1 MTPTQMGPPRKQD
14 EDEGMPQG
22 RAPKMLEGIRIIDL
36 TTVIFGPYAT
46 QMLADL
52 GADVI
57 KIESA
62 QGDTPRY
69 MGQFKATPFMGG
81 THLTVNRGKK
91 SVVLN
96 LKTPEDAAVLRD
108 LLATADIFV
117 HNVRAKAITKLGFG
131 YDAVKAIK
139 PDIIYAHITGFS
151 QDGPWKD
158 LPAYDDVIQAATGT
172 TSLLSKVDGNPKPRY
187 LPSLIADK
195 VSGTY
200 GAQAM
205 LAALV
210 HKLRTGE
217 GQHVEVP
224 MLDCFAS
231 FMLTEHLQ
239 DSVFEPPLG
248 PPGYPRQ
255 LDPERQPFPTADG
268 HIVIVPYT
276 DAKIVELFNL
286 LGNPEFLEQP
296 PFDTAKGR
304 FQNMS
309 PIYARIGELTPS
321 KSSADWLNLLA
332 QHDFPAMPI
341 ADLDEVFENPHLKA
355 TGFFHLAE
363 HPTEG
368 MIRQMR
374 PPVRY
379 SVDPD
384 RPIGF
389 APTLGQHNDEIK
401 NKGDGAC

>member
-1 MTPTQMGPPRKQD
+1 
-14 EDEGMPQG
+14 MPQG
-22 RAPKMLEGIRIIDL
+22 SAPKMLEGIRIIDL

-69 MGQFKATPFMGG
+69 MGQFKTTPFMGG

-96 LKTPEDAAVLRD
+96 LKTPEDAAVLRE

-139 PDIIYAHITGFS
+139 PDIIYAHFTGFS

-200 GAQAM
+200 GAQAI

-276 DAKIVELFNL
+276 DAKIVELFTL
-286 LGNPEFLEQP
+286 LGNPEFLTQP

-309 PIYARIGELTPS
+309 PIYARIGELTPR
-321 KSSADWLNLLA
+321 KSSADWLDLLA

-341 ADLDEVFENPHLKA
+341 ADLDDVFENPHLKA

-401 NKGDGAC
+401 NKGDGEC

>member
-1 MTPTQMGPPRKQD
+1 MGSPHKQD

-69 MGQFKATPFMGG
+69 MGQFKTTPFMGG

-96 LKTPEDAAVLRD
+96 LKTPEDAAVLRE

-139 PDIIYAHITGFS
+139 PDIIYAHFTGFS

-239 DSVFEPPLG
+239 DSVFEPPIG

-276 DAKIVELFNL
+276 DAKVVQLFTL
-286 LGNPEFLEQP
+286 LGNPEFLTQP
-296 PFDTAKGR
+296 PFDTPMGR
-304 FQNMS
+304 FQNMT
-309 PIYARIGELTPS
+309 PIYAQIAQLTRA
-321 KSSADWLNLLA
+321 KSSADWIALLTE
-332 QHDFPAMPI
+332 HDLPAMPI
-341 ADLDEVFENPHLKA
+341 ADLNDVFENPHLKA
-355 TGFFHLAE
+355 TDFFHLAE

-389 APTLGQHNDEIK
+389 APTLGEHNDEIK
-401 NKGDGAC
+401 NKGDGGC

>member
-1 MTPTQMGPPRKQD
+1 
-14 EDEGMPQG
+14 MPKG
-22 RAPKMLEGIRIIDL
+22 IPPKMLDGIRIIDL

-69 MGQFKATPFMGG
+69 MGQFKTTPFMGG

-96 LKTPEDAAVLRD
+96 LKTPEDAAVLRE
-108 LLATADIFV
+108 LLTTADIFV

-131 YDAVKAIK
+131 YDAVKAMN
-139 PDIIYAHITGFS
+139 PDIIYAHFTGFS

-276 DAKIVELFNL
+276 DAKIVELFDL
-286 LGNPEFLEQP
+286 LENPEFLEQP

-309 PIYARIGELTPS
+309 QIYARIGELTPS
-321 KSSADWLNLLA
+321 KSSADWLDLLA

-341 ADLDEVFENPHLKA
+341 ANLDDVFENPHLKA
-355 TGFFHLAE
+355 TGFFHLTE

-379 SVDPD
+379 SADKD

-389 APTLGQHNDEIK
+389 APTLGQHTDEIK
-401 NKGDGAC
+401 REVQG

>member
-1 MTPTQMGPPRKQD
+1 
-14 EDEGMPQG
+14 MPKG
-22 RAPKMLEGIRIIDL
+22 IPPKMLDGIRIIDL

-69 MGQFKATPFMGG
+69 MGQFKTTPFMGG

-96 LKTPEDAAVLRD
+96 LKTPEDAAVLRE
-108 LLATADIFV
+108 LLTTADIFV

-131 YDAVKAIK
+131 YDAVKAMN
-139 PDIIYAHITGFS
+139 PDIIYAHFTGFS

-224 MLDCFAS
+224 MLDCFAAS
-231 FMLTEHLQ
+231 
-239 DSVFEPPLG
+239 
-248 PPGYPRQ
+248 
-255 LDPERQPFPTADG
+255 
-268 HIVIVPYT
+268 
-276 DAKIVELFNL
+276 
-286 LGNPEFLEQP
+286 
-296 PFDTAKGR
+296 
-304 FQNMS
+304 
-309 PIYARIGELTPS
+309 
-321 KSSADWLNLLA
+321 
-332 QHDFPAMPI
+332 
-341 ADLDEVFENPHLKA
+341 
-355 TGFFHLAE
+355 
-363 HPTEG
+363 
-368 MIRQMR
+368 
-374 PPVRY
+374 
-379 SVDPD
+379 
-384 RPIGF
+384 
-389 APTLGQHNDEIK
+389 
-401 NKGDGAC
+401 C

>member
-1 MTPTQMGPPRKQD
+1 
-14 EDEGMPQG
+14 MPQG
-22 RAPKMLEGIRIIDL
+22 GAPKMLEGIRIIDL

-69 MGQFKATPFMGG
+69 MGQFKTTPFMGG

-96 LKTPEDAAVLRD
+96 LKTPEDAAVLRE

-117 HNVRAKAITKLGFG
+117 HNVRARAITKLGFG
-131 YDAVKAIK
+131 YDAVKTIK
-139 PDIIYAHITGFS
+139 PDIIYAHFTGFS

-276 DAKIVELFNL
+276 DAKVVQLFTL
-286 LGNPEFLEQP
+286 LGNPEFLTKP
-296 PFDTAKGR
+296 PFDTPMGR
-304 FQNMS
+304 FQNMT
-309 PIYARIGELTPS
+309 PIYAQIAQLTRA
-321 KSSADWLNLLA
+321 KSSADWIALLTE
-332 QHDFPAMPI
+332 HDLPAMPI
-341 ADLDEVFENPHLKA
+341 ADLNDVFENPHLKA
-355 TGFFHLAE
+355 TDFFHLAE

-379 SVDPD
+379 SVDPG

-401 NKGDGAC
+401 NKGDGGC

>member
-1 MTPTQMGPPRKQD
+1 
-14 EDEGMPQG
+14 MPQG
-22 RAPKMLEGIRIIDL
+22 SAPKMLEGIRIIDL

-69 MGQFKATPFMGG
+69 MGQFKTTPFMGG

-96 LKTPEDAAVLRD
+96 LKTPEDAAVLRE

-139 PDIIYAHITGFS
+139 PDIIYAHFTGFS

-239 DSVFEPPLG
+239 DSVFDPPLG

-286 LGNPEFLEQP
+286 LGNPQFLEQP

-309 PIYARIGELTPS
+309 PIYARIGELTPR
-321 KSSADWLNLLA
+321 KSSADWLELLA
-332 QHDFPAMPI
+332 QNDFPAMPI
-341 ADLDEVFENPHLKA
+341 ADLDDVFENPHLKA

-368 MIRQMR
+368 MILQMR

>member
-1 MTPTQMGPPRKQD
+1 
-14 EDEGMPQG
+14 
-22 RAPKMLEGIRIIDL
+22 MLEGIRIIDL

-69 MGQFKATPFMGG
+69 MGQFKTTPFMGG

-96 LKTPEDAAVLRD
+96 LKTPEDAAVLRE

-139 PDIIYAHITGFS
+139 PDIIYAHFTGFS

-276 DAKIVELFNL
+276 DAKVVQLFTL
-286 LGNPEFLEQP
+286 LGNPEFLTQP
-296 PFDTAKGR
+296 PFDTPMGR
-304 FQNMS
+304 FQNMT
-309 PIYARIGELTPS
+309 PIYAQIAQLTPA
-321 KSSADWLNLLA
+321 KSSADWIALLTE
-332 QHDFPAMPI
+332 HDLPAMPI
-341 ADLDEVFENPHLKA
+341 ADLDEVFDNPHLKA
-355 TGFFHLAE
+355 TGFFQLAE

-389 APTLGQHNDEIK
+389 APTLGEHNDEIK
-401 NKGDGAC
+401 NKGDGEC

>member
-1 MTPTQMGPPRKQD
+1 M
-14 EDEGMPQG
+14 
-22 RAPKMLEGIRIIDL
+22 KMLEGIRIVDL
-36 TTVIFGPYAT
+36 STVIFGPYAT

-57 KIESA
+57 KIESPS
-62 QGDTPRY
+62 GDTPRY
-69 MGQFKATPFMGG
+69 MGPYRHTPYMGG
-81 THLTVNRGKK
+81 THMTVNRGKR
-91 SVVLN
+91 SVVLD
-96 LKTPEDAAVLRD
+96 LKKPDDADVLRK
-108 LLATADIFV
+108 LVATADIFI
-117 HNVRAKAITKLGFG
+117 HNIRARAITKLGFG

-139 PDIIYAHITGFS
+139 PDIIYAHFTGFS

-158 LPAYDDVIQAATGT
+158 WPAYDDVIQAATGT
-172 TSLLSKVDGNPKPRY
+172 TSLLSRVDGDPKPRY
-187 LPSLIADK
+187 FPSLIADK

-200 GAQAM
+200 GAQA
-205 LAALV
+205 LLVALV

-224 MLDCFAS
+224 MLDCFAN

-239 DSVFEPPLG
+239 DAVFEPPLG

-276 DAKIVELFNL
+276 DAKIVKLFEL
-286 LGNPEFLEQP
+286 LGDPAFLQSP
-296 PFDTAKGR
+296 PFDTPMGR

-309 PIYARIGELTPS
+309 PIYARIGVLTQAR
-321 KSSADWLNLLA
+321 SSADWIALLTE
-332 QHDFPAMPI
+332 HDFPVMPV
-341 ADLDEVFENPHLKA
+341 ADLTEVFDNPHLKA
-355 TGFFHLAE
+355 TGFFNMAE

-368 MIRQMR
+368 LIRQMR

-379 SVDPD
+379 SADPD

-389 APTLGQHNDEIK
+389 APGLGQHTDDIK
-401 NKGDGAC
+401 KEVER

>member
-1 MTPTQMGPPRKQD
+1 
-14 EDEGMPQG
+14 MPQG
-22 RAPKMLEGIRIIDL
+22 SAPKMLEGIRIIDL

-69 MGQFKATPFMGG
+69 MGQFKTTPFMGG

-96 LKTPEDAAVLRD
+96 LKTPEDAAVLRE

-117 HNVRAKAITKLGFG
+117 HNVRAKAISKLGFG
-131 YDAVKAIK
+131 YDAIKAIK
-139 PDIIYAHITGFS
+139 PDIIYAHFTGFS

-239 DSVFEPPLG
+239 DSVFEPPIG

-276 DAKIVELFNL
+276 DAKVVQLFTL
-286 LGNPEFLEQP
+286 LGNPVFLTQP
-296 PFDTAKGR
+296 PFDTPMGR
-304 FQNMS
+304 FQNMT
-309 PIYARIGELTPS
+309 PIYAQIAQLTRA
-321 KSSADWLNLLA
+321 KSSADWIALLTE
-332 QHDFPAMPI
+332 HDLPAMPI
-341 ADLDEVFENPHLKA
+341 ADLNEVFENPHLKA
-355 TGFFHLAE
+355 TDFFHLAE

-401 NKGDGAC
+401 NKGDGGC

>member
-1 MTPTQMGPPRKQD
+1 
-14 EDEGMPQG
+14 MPQG

-69 MGQFKATPFMGG
+69 MGQFKTTPFMGG

-96 LKTPEDAAVLRD
+96 LKTPEDAAVLRE

-139 PDIIYAHITGFS
+139 PDIIYAHFTGFS

-239 DSVFEPPLG
+239 DSVFEPPIG

-276 DAKIVELFNL
+276 DAKVVQLFTL
-286 LGNPEFLEQP
+286 LGNPEFLTQP
-296 PFDTAKGR
+296 PFDTPMGR
-304 FQNMS
+304 FQNMT
-309 PIYARIGELTPS
+309 PIYAQIAQLTRA
-321 KSSADWLNLLA
+321 KSSADWIALLTE
-332 QHDFPAMPI
+332 HDLPAMPI
-341 ADLDEVFENPHLKA
+341 ADLNDVFENPHLKA
-355 TGFFHLAE
+355 TDFFHLAE

-389 APTLGQHNDEIK
+389 APTLGEHNDEIK
-401 NKGDGAC
+401 NKGDGGC

>member
-1 MTPTQMGPPRKQD
+1 
-14 EDEGMPQG
+14 MPQG

-46 QMLADL
+46 QMLADM

-131 YDAVKAIK
+131 YDAVKTIK
-139 PDIIYAHITGFS
+139 PDIIYAHFTGFS

-195 VSGTY
+195 VSGIY

-276 DAKIVELFNL
+276 DAKIVQLFTL
-286 LGNPEFLEQP
+286 LENPEFLTQP
-296 PFDTAKGR
+296 PFDTPMGR
-304 FQNMS
+304 FQNMT
-309 PIYARIGELTPS
+309 PIYAQIAQLTRA
-321 KSSADWLNLLA
+321 KSSADWIALLTE
-332 QHDFPAMPI
+332 HDLPAMPI